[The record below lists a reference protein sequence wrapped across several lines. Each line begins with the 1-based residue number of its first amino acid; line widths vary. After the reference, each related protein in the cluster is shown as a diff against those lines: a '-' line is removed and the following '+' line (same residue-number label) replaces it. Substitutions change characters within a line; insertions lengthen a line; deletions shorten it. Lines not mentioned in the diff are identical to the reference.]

1 MTPLP
6 WSDAVYGRL
15 NVEVVSQVGKESADD
30 VGLMLSMKLAVI
42 VPEPLM
48 VAVVEAEVEL
58 VKLMLPMVDQ

>member
-1 MTPLP
+1 M
-6 WSDAVYGRL
+6 YGRL

-48 VAVVEAEVEL
+48 VAVVEAVVEL
-58 VKLMLPMVDQ
+58 VKLMLSMVDQ

>member
-6 WSDAVYGRL
+6 WSDAVYDKS
-15 NVEVVSQVGKESADD
+15 NVEVVSEVGKESADD

-48 VAVVEAEVEL
+48 VAVVEAVVEL
-58 VKLMLPMVDQ
+58 VKLMLSMVDQ

>member
-6 WSDAVYGRL
+6 WSDAVYDKS
-15 NVEVVSQVGKESADD
+15 NVEVVSEVGKEFADD

-48 VAVVEAEVEL
+48 VAVVEAVVEL
-58 VKLMLPMVDQ
+58 VKLMLSMVDQ